1 MLDNQC
7 SSENLK
13 DEERKTVEYQLPN
26 SNSPPTTPTAHPI
39 AGLKAMSVSF
49 ILHTNILQLYF
60 LNHLHIFIQRKI
72 NFRMEPWDHG
82 TLKKKKISLVIS
94 YWRQGKR
101 LRGHL
106 RHFWG
111 ECVSWQNS
119 CSPSPWGGG
128 TGEEGRQRF
137 KVKLNPLFVGDL
149 ARWQFLNW
157 LSRRAG
163 SILTRRSF

>member
-1 MLDNQC
+1 MLGNQC

-13 DEERKTVEYQLPN
+13 DEERKTVEHQLPN

-82 TLKKKKISLVIS
+82 TFKKKSLWSLATEDKASGFVATSGISGVSVSPGRIHNHLPPGEVV
-94 YWRQGKR
+94 QGKKAD
-101 LRGHL
+101 RG
-106 RHFWG
+106 
-111 ECVSWQNS
+111 S
-119 CSPSPWGGG
+119 
-128 TGEEGRQRF
+128 T
-137 KVKLNPLFVGDL
+137 
-149 ARWQFLNW
+149 
-157 LSRRAG
+157 
-163 SILTRRSF
+163 